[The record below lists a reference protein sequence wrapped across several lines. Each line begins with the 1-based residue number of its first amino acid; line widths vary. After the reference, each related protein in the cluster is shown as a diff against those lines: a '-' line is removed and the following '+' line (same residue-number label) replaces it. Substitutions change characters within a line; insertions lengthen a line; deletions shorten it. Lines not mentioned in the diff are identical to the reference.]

1 MVCIGRFSPRAAR
14 GKSTPPGKNV
24 HGREFPTR
32 TTTLEK
38 WIIARRGLFSEYH
51 LLINCVICMAHR
63 VLTASHCV
71 DRMCTLAKMLMMV
84 EKTNTT
90 AQPFMW
96 DINYSTRQTNKKN
109 SESAECKLK
118 AMTL

>member
-1 MVCIGRFSPRAAR
+1 M
-14 GKSTPPGKNV
+14 
-24 HGREFPTR
+24 HGTQRE
-32 TTTLEK
+32 
-38 WIIARRGLFSEYH
+38 
-51 LLINCVICMAHR
+51 
-63 VLTASHCV
+63 LTASHCV

-109 SESAECKLK
+109 SESAECKIKSNDFVAAAAVTFKSRPDFISLLFILL
-118 AMTL
+118 ML